1 MPVPLFGHVL
11 LIDSQG
17 MQSCECILLNYP
29 SLFVRDADTLQKNG
43 MGNKK
48 LIIGDHNRDLLY
60 QRARTVL
67 EDPEAAKYVWE

>member
-1 MPVPLFGHVL
+1 
-11 LIDSQG
+11 
-17 MQSCECILLNYP
+17 
-29 SLFVRDADTLQKNG
+29 